1 MPQKD
6 SFHDSVR
13 SALEKDGWTVTHDP
27 FTIRLEDVKFYVDLA
42 AEKIIETG
50 GEKRKVAVEIKVF
63 GGLSFLNEFEKAVG
77 QYLIYK
83 QFLGELFPERI
94 LFLAVSN
101 DVFEESFALPSIR
114 AVVAKQEIKLLVFN
128 PELEEIIKW
137 IE

>member
-6 SFHDSVR
+6 SHHDPVR
-13 SALEKDGWTVTHDP
+13 KALEKDGSTITHDP

-42 AEKIIETG
+42 AEKTIETN
-50 GEKRKVAVEIKVF
+50 GETRKVAIEIKVF

-83 QFLGELFPERI
+83 QFLGDMFPERI
-94 LFLAVSN
+94 LFLAVAE
-101 DVFEESFALPSIR
+101 DIFKESFALPSIK

-128 PELEEIIKW
+128 PQIEEIIKW
-137 IE
+137 TE

>member
-6 SFHDSVR
+6 AYHDSVR
-13 SALEKDGWTVTHDP
+13 NALEKDGWTVTHDP

-42 AEKIIETG
+42 AEKTIESE
-50 GEKRKVAVEIKVF
+50 GEIRKVAIEIKVF

-83 QFLGELFPERI
+83 QFLNNLFPERA
-94 LFLAVSN
+94 LFLVVPKE
-101 DVFEESFALPSIR
+101 VFEESFALPSIQ
-114 AVVAKQEIKLLVFN
+114 AVVARQEIKLLVFN
-128 PELEEIIKW
+128 PETEEITKW

>member
-1 MPQKD
+1 MPQQD
-6 SFHDSVR
+6 AYHSSVR
-13 SALEKDGWTVTHDP
+13 KALEKDGWTVTHDP

-42 AEKIIETG
+42 AEKMIEAD
-50 GEKRKVAVEIKVF
+50 GETRKVAIEIKVF

-101 DVFEESFALPSIR
+101 DVFEESFALPSIK
-114 AVVAKQEIKLLVFN
+114 AVVAKQEIKLLIFN
-128 PELEEIIKW
+128 HEIEELIKW
-137 IE
+137 VE

>member
-1 MPQKD
+1 MPQQD
-6 SFHDSVR
+6 AYHNSVR
-13 SALEKDGWTVTHDP
+13 IALEKDGWTVTHDP

-42 AEKIIETG
+42 AEKTIETD
-50 GEKRKVAVEIKVF
+50 GETRKVAIEIKVF

-94 LFLAVSN
+94 LFLAVAEN
-101 DVFEESFALPSIR
+101 VFEESFALPSIK
-114 AVVAKQEIKLLVFN
+114 AVVARQEMKLLVFN
-128 PELEEIIKW
+128 PKIEEIIKW

>member
-6 SFHDSVR
+6 FYHDSVR
-13 SALEKDGWTVTHDP
+13 NALEKDGWTITHEP

-42 AEKIIETG
+42 AEKTIKKE
-50 GEKRKVAVEIKVF
+50 GEARKVAIEIKVF

-94 LFLAVSN
+94 LFLAVSS
-101 DVFEESFALPSIR
+101 DVFEESFALPSIK
-114 AVVAKQEIKLLVFN
+114 AVVARQEIKLLVSIPKQRRLQN
-128 PELEEIIKW
+128 G
-137 IE
+137 